1 MSLNNQFTNKHLDV
15 FRSDGFKVY
24 ENDHNNI
31 ISIVKYPE
39 HEPKAPL
46 LIQIDYDFRQL
57 LIHQQNIFNFRQAEP
72 PKYCAALPD
81 DISDTISILKFT
93 KVFNQKLLLELWN
106 C

>member
-1 MSLNNQFTNKHLDV
+1 MALNNEFTSKHLEV
-15 FRSDGFKVY
+15 FRNAGFKVY
-24 ENDHNNI
+24 ENEQNKEV
-31 ISIVKYPE
+31 SIVKYSD
-39 HEPKAPL
+39 EPKAPL

-81 DISDTISILKFT
+81 NILDTISILKFT
-93 KVFNQKLLLELWN
+93 KVFNQNLLTALWN

>member
-15 FRSDGFKVY
+15 FRSAGFNVY
-24 ENDHNNI
+24 QNEQNNQV
-31 ISIVKYPE
+31 SIVKYHE
-39 HEPKAPL
+39 HEAKAPL

>member
-1 MSLNNQFTNKHLDV
+1 MALNNYFTKKQLDV
-15 FRSDGFKVY
+15 FRMAGFKVY
-24 ENDHNNI
+24 ENDQDNQV
-31 ISIVKYPE
+31 SIVKYPE
-39 HEPKAPL
+39 HELKALL

-57 LIHQQNIFNFRQAEP
+57 LIHQQNIFNFRQADP

-93 KVFNQKLLLELWN
+93 KVFNPNLLTQLWN

>member
-1 MSLNNQFTNKHLDV
+1 MSLNNQFTSKHLEV
-15 FRSDGFKVY
+15 FRSAGFNVY
-24 ENDHNNI
+24 QNEQNNQV
-31 ISIVKYPE
+31 SIVKYAE

-57 LIHQQNIFNFRQAEP
+57 LIHQQNIFNFRQSEP

-81 DISDTISILKFT
+81 NISDTISILKFT
-93 KVFNQKLLLELWN
+93 KAFNPNLLTQLWN